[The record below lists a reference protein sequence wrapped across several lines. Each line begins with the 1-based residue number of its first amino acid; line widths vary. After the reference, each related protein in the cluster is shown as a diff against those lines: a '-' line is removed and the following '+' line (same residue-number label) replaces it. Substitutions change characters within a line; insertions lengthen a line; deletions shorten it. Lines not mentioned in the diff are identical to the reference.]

1 MAAETKIVIT
11 AATSQAESA
20 LKTLGQSVDGV
31 SRQMFDLSGI
41 AGTLAGA
48 FTITAF
54 AGMIKGSIDAADE
67 LNNLSIK
74 TGTSVEQLAGLK
86 FAAEQSDTSLQAV
99 AGAAKKLSTN
109 IAENPAMFKKFGV
122 DAKDSTGALIQL
134 ADIFQAMPDGVE
146 KTALSV
152 KLMGKS
158 GEEMIPF
165 LNQGGAAIAALY
177 EEGKIYNKVSTE
189 SARLSAD
196 FNDNLDKL
204 KASASGAGMSLSM
217 AMLPALNNIITQ
229 TVRAQKEYGTLFA
242 MFAAVGLTG
251 ASVLGVEIDPQKRAQ
266 AELNDMLKEQRD
278 LRKDILILEA
288 RPKVYKDLQ
297 DEEINNLKKRLSE
310 LSPKIKDQI
319 DYVNAPINEAGAA
332 AAKARLAAEANAD
345 AAGKGRSLMDA
356 LGGSET
362 TKPKAD
368 PNAATVI
375 SMQNEEFRKQME
387 LLGVASEQ
395 VKVYELAMNG
405 ATKAQIEEAQAS
417 ADSIGIIKAK
427 LEAEKQAK
435 KQAEDSAKG
444 GAITGGLKKD
454 FELDI
459 AKKNRTLNDVMMS
472 AADKQHADNLDAL
485 SQRAARAVEEIS
497 KLNVSEEE
505 RARLVAVVTQAE
517 VDQKQKMEELRV
529 QVEKNTASWQYGA
542 NVAMRNYLDEIS
554 NVAKQSES
562 LFTKAFKGM
571 EDALVK
577 FVRTGKMDFSSLA
590 DNIIN
595 DLIRIQIQQSTT
607 QPLSAAMN
615 SGGGIINMFS
625 SLFGGGSS
633 SPATTATGQSYSLSS
648 GGSSFG
654 LSSGNSLSGISMS
667 GARASGGP
675 VNQNSLY
682 RVNENGPEM
691 LSSGGN
697 DYLMM
702 GGKDGFV
709 TPLSQGGK
717 LGVVAQGA
725 GGAQVSL
732 QVNVINN
739 ASQQVSATAQQNS
752 SGGFDLIIEQIE
764 SKIAN
769 NVSRGTGT
777 LSNVMSQTFGLNR
790 AAGALR

>member
-1 MAAETKIVIT
+1 MANETKIVIT
-11 AATSQAESA
+11 AATAQAESA

-165 LNQGGAAIAALY
+165 LNQGGTAIAALY

-217 AMLPALNNIITQ
+217 AMLPALNDIITQ
-229 TVRAQKEYGTLFA
+229 TISAQKEYGTLFA
-242 MFAAVGLTG
+242 MFAAIGLTG
-251 ASVLGVEIDPQKRAQ
+251 ASVLGVELDPQKRAQ

-278 LRKDILILEA
+278 LRKDISILEA
-288 RPKVYKDLQ
+288 RPKIYKDLQ
-297 DEEINNLKKRLSE
+297 NEEISNLKKRLSE

-319 DYVNAPINEAGAA
+319 DRVNAPINEAGSA
-332 AAKARLAAEANAD
+332 AAKARLSAEAKAD
-345 AAGKGRSLMDA
+345 LAGKGKILLGA
-356 LGGSET
+356 LGGSGNAD
-362 TKPKAD
+362 KPKTD
-368 PNAATVI
+368 PNAATVL

-387 LLGVASEQ
+387 LLGVTSEQ

-405 ATKAQIEEAQAS
+405 ATKAQIEQAQAS
-417 ADSIGIIKAK
+417 ADSIGVIKAK
-427 LEAEKQAK
+427 LDAEKQAK
-435 KQAEDSAKG
+435 KQAEDAAKG
-444 GAITGGLKKD
+444 SAVTGGLKKD
-454 FELDI
+454 FELEI

-472 AADKQHADNLDAL
+472 AADKQHADNLDAVA
-485 SQRAARAVEEIS
+485 QRAARAGEEIA
-497 KLNVSEEE
+497 KLNISEEE

-529 QVEKNTASWQYGA
+529 QVEKNNASWEYGA
-542 NVAMRNYLDEIS
+542 NVALRSYLDEIT
-554 NVAKQSES
+554 NVAKQSEQMLS
-562 LFTKAFKGM
+562 KSFRGA
-571 EDALVK
+571 EDALVNY
-577 FVRTGKMDFSSLA
+577 VRTGKKDFSGLIDSF
-590 DNIIN
+590 IN
-595 DLIRIQIQQSTT
+595 DMIRLQVQQSIMA
-607 QPLSAAMN
+607 PI
-615 SGGGIINMFS
+615 SGAIQSVGGIGGIIS
-625 SLFGGGSS
+625 SFFGGGAPAASAP
-633 SPATTATGQSYSLSS
+633 SPVATSQYSLSS

-654 LSSGNSLSGISMS
+654 LSGT
-667 GARASGGP
+667 RATGGP

-682 RVNENGPEM
+682 EVNENGPEM
-691 LSSGGN
+691 LNSGGK

-702 GGKDGFV
+702 GGKGGFV
-709 TPLSQGGK
+709 TPITSTRSGSS
-717 LGVVAQGA
+717 GA
-725 GGAQVSL
+725 AQVTL
-732 QVNVINN
+732 QVNVVNN
-739 ASQQVSATAQQNS
+739 ASQQVTATAQQNS

-769 NVSRGTGT
+769 NVSRGTGA
-777 LSNVMSQTFGLNR
+777 LSGVMSQTFGLNR